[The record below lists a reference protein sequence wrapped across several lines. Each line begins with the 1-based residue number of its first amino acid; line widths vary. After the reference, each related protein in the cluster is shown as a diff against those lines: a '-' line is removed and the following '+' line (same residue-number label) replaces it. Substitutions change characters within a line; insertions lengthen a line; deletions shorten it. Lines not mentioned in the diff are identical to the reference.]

1 MQILN
6 DEQILK
12 IQKRLLEFVKANPAV
27 SYNDLAK
34 NIGGGSTRINLF
46 AHGKYKVSPEMLS
59 ELAAKVEDYL
69 DSYNSSDI
77 LQTRPGRIFARTS
90 VAEDVFTTTDYVK
103 KFRKIGVVFGIPG
116 CGRTMAVKEY
126 ARTHPRTIL
135 VMAHKLITKRALLT
149 SILRELK
156 KSDDQILNN
165 MFEDIIN
172 DLKGTDRLLIVDE
185 GEHLSVDTL
194 EIVRRIYDFAG
205 IPILLSGTNI
215 MLQKLRGRKGELK
228 QLYSRIG
235 IKAEVND
242 LTISDTKKILEVN
255 YPEAV
260 QFYATFHS
268 VSKMNGR
275 ILENL
280 MDLVREA
287 TNTNAE
293 KITDSLIDQAASML
307 LT

>member
-6 DEQILK
+6 DEQIQK
-12 IQKRLLEFVKANPAV
+12 VQKRLLEFAKANPSV
-27 SYNDLAK
+27 SFNDLAK
-34 NIGGGSTRINLF
+34 NIGGSSTKINLF
-46 AHGKYKVSPEMLS
+46 AHGKYKVSQEMLS

-69 DSYNSSDI
+69 DSYTVIESQI
-77 LQTRPGRIFARTS
+77 RPGRIFAKTS
-90 VAEDVFTTTDYVK
+90 VAEDVFTTTEYVR

-135 VMAHKLITKRALLT
+135 VMAHKLITKRSLLT

-156 KSDDQILNN
+156 KSDDMILNN
-165 MFEDIIN
+165 MFEDIIA

-255 YPEAV
+255 YPDAV

-287 TNTNAE
+287 SQTNGE